1 MRIAGLDLETSGLSA
16 DNDSITELAW
26 VVKDHGAQK
35 PLVMKTFY
43 VYDGPIVI
51 PPEVTALTKITSEVL
66 SQHGRPLANV
76 VGELQTDLTVCGV
89 DYLCAH
95 NGTLFDKPFLLK
107 KVESFREQLPEIVA
121 AKWLDTVEDIEWPDE
136 IGTRKLSYLAAEH
149 GFLNPFPHAALFDVM
164 TMLQLLDN
172 YDINNVIKRS
182 VEPWV
187 VLKAEVNY
195 DTRDQAKKRRFLWE
209 KVGDKVYPKLWVKRV
224 KVSDV
229 EKEKFVAPFPI
240 TVLPPA

>member
-1 MRIAGLDLETSGLSA
+1 MRICGIDLETNGLSIET
-16 DNDSITELAW
+16 DVVTELAW
-26 VVKDHGAQK
+26 VIKDHGAAKSLVQK
-35 PLVMKTFY
+35 SYY
-43 VYDGPIVI
+43 VYDGSVSI
-51 PPEVTALTKITSEVL
+51 PPEVTALTKITPEL
-66 SQHGRPLANV
+66 LTHHGRPLNDV

-95 NGTLFDKPFLLK
+95 NGTFFDKPFLLK
-107 KVESFREQLPEIVA
+107 KIESFRDKLPEIVA

-164 TMLQLLDN
+164 TMLKLLDN
-172 YDINNVIKRS
+172 YDINTVIKRS

-195 DTRDQAKKRRFLWE
+195 DMREQAKKRRFLWE
-209 KVGDKVYPKLWVKRV
+209 RCGEKTYPKSWVKRV

-229 EKEKFVAPFPI
+229 EKEKFTAPFQI
-240 TVLPPA
+240 TVLRE